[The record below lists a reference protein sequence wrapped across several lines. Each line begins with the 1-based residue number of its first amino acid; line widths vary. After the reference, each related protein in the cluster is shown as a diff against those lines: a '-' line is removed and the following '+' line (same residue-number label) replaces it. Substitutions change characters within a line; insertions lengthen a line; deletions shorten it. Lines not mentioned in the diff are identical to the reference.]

1 MLVGAFAGGS
11 IGLYQV
17 LMQKQ
22 WDRARGTVPTTREGI
37 YTGW

>member
-1 MLVGAFAGGS
+1 MGS

-22 WDRARGTVPTTREGI
+22 WDQTPGLAPTTREDLYAEG
-37 YTGW
+37 

>member
-1 MLVGAFAGGS
+1 VAFASGS

-22 WDRARGTVPTTREGI
+22 WDRARGSAPTTRESV
-37 YTGW
+37 YAGW

>member
-1 MLVGAFAGGS
+1 VAFASGS

-22 WDRARGTVPTTREGI
+22 WDQMRGTAPSTREGI

>member
-1 MLVGAFAGGS
+1 
-11 IGLYQV
+11 V

-37 YTGW
+37 YAGW